1 MASTRYCAGASPQP
15 HVQQQLQTI
24 NPALLLNRGTNAI
37 HSSETPS
44 QPIQRPNFAQPPPSS
59 TSSPSPYTT
68 NARDA
73 WMGSSGYPM
82 SFTRSSMGNFRP
94 NWGALLRYEP
104 EPLEPLF
111 GLEEHL
117 PPLPSPPPQ
126 QQRTPP
132 VPRFRP
138 NVGWVPQQRQP
149 TYFNTNVKVMC
160 NGQERLV
167 PHRAYVM
174 QTRVR

>member
-1 MASTRYCAGASPQP
+1 MASTRYCAGAFSQP
-15 HVQQQLQTI
+15 RAQEQPQTI
-24 NPALLLNRGTNAI
+24 NPALLLNRGPHALQSSEAPSQSL
-37 HSSETPS
+37 HSSNFT
-44 QPIQRPNFAQPPPSS
+44 QPQPNI
-59 TSSPSPYTT
+59 TSSPSPYAT

-94 NWGALLRYEP
+94 NWELSSYEP

-111 GLEEHL
+111 GLEQHL
-117 PPLPSPPPQ
+117 PPLPSPP

-138 NVGWVPQQRQP
+138 NVGWVPQHRQP
-149 TYFNTNVKVMC
+149 TYFNANVKVMC